1 MQKTCI
7 DCKKSFPATEKH
19 FHKAKDGLHAR
30 CRKCRSKHERE
41 RRQVKVQKKLDHLE
55 KGAVDLFLA
64 SARIGG
70 ANVPHSSELVE
81 CVMEYFGGVRGFSNA
96 FMKQFYD
103 SPSGGAFRTKMLDT
117 MVRLVSQNTAMG
129 GAKKPLE
136 LWTEDELEGELRQRL
151 IETAITLKALPV
163 EVKLGSDGDLGIRP
177 AGTGGEPS
185 VGNGRMEVEASGG
198 PHGELPSQQAEV
210 RGTE

>member
-7 DCKKSFPATEKH
+7 DCKKSFPATEQH

-41 RRQVKVQKKLDHLE
+41 RRQLKVQKKLEHLE

-81 CVMEYFGGVRGFSNA
+81 CVMEYFGGVRGFANA

-103 SPSGGAFRTKMLDT
+103 SPSGGAFRTKMLET
-117 MVRLVSQNTAMG
+117 MVRLVSQNTALG

-163 EVKLGSDGDLGIRP
+163 EVKSGGECSPGIQP
-177 AGTGGEPS
+177 AGTGGELP
-185 VGNGRMEVEASGG
+185 VGGGRVEVEAPGG
-198 PHGELPSQQAEV
+198 APVGLPPQQAEI

>member
-7 DCKKSFPATEKH
+7 DCKKSFPATEQH

-41 RRQVKVQKKLDHLE
+41 RRSLKVQKKLEHLE

-96 FMKQFYD
+96 FMKQYYD
-103 SPSGGAFRTKMLDT
+103 SPSGGAFRTKMLET

-136 LWTEDELEGELRQRL
+136 LWSEDELEGELRQRL

-163 EVKLGSDGDLGIRP
+163 EVKSGSDCNLGIQP
-177 AGTGGEPS
+177 AGTGGELPVS
-185 VGNGRMEVEASGG
+185 GGRLEVENGGGGSGG
-198 PHGELPSQQAEV
+198 CAEGQAEV
-210 RGTE
+210 RGPE